1 MLGDFIG
8 FFVWLGI
15 SLIIHEFT
23 HAIIADKLGY
33 KTKIRFFKRIGGKK
47 RYGVHTVVSPWP
59 TPMHDFKILVGAFVV
74 GFVFIGLYVISHP
87 SSVVGLTMIGL
98 YLFFTRDD
106 LKQIMFIERGL
117 TK

>member
-1 MLGDFIG
+1 MFWDFVS

-15 SLIIHEFT
+15 GLVIHELT

-33 KTKIRFFKRIGGKK
+33 NTRIRFFKRIGGKK
-47 RYGVHTVVSPWP
+47 RYGVHTIVSPWP
-59 TPMHDFKILVGAFVV
+59 TPKHDFKILVGAFVV

-87 SSVVGLTMIGL
+87 SSLVGLTMIGL
-98 YLFFTRDD
+98 YLFFCRDD